1 MPGVSMIQ
9 EDGVGVSIE
18 VYSVE
23 LFSGYISEKVVVCI
37 PLWCADEMAPV
48 RAMALPRMALS
59 RVDLPTPELPESNV
73 IRFWK
78 MLFTSSFFSCRAE
91 IAYVE

>member
-23 LFSGYISEKVVVCI
+23 LFSGYISLKVVVCI
-37 PLWCADEMAPV
+37 PL
-48 RAMALPRMALS
+48 
-59 RVDLPTPELPESNV
+59 
-73 IRFWK
+73 
-78 MLFTSSFFSCRAE
+78 
-91 IAYVE
+91 